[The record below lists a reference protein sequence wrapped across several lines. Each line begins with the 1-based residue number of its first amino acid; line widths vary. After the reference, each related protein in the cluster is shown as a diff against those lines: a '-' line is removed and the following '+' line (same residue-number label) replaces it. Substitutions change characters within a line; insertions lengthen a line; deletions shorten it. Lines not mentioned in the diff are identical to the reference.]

1 MSKLDKEQVLADF
14 SAAYKKAHGKAPKV
28 EDNNGWYSIN
38 GDKNIRL
45 ADVAELTAELSGKP
59 AAKASAKKETGKKAA
74 AAKKD
79 TAKDKTKGAAKSTA
93 KSAAKNSVKDKPKKA
108 APKKTAAKKSTA
120 KKSATKK
127 QNSSGGLTAKEQWK
141 QHLEESNDARLPRGM
156 Q

>member
-38 GDKNIRL
+38 GDKNVRL
-45 ADVAELTAELSGKP
+45 AEVAELTAELSGKP
-59 AAKASAKKETGKKAA
+59 AAKAGAKKETAKKAA
-74 AAKKD
+74 SAKKD
-79 TAKDKTKGAAKSTA
+79 TAKSTA
-93 KSAAKNSVKDKPKKA
+93 KSTVKSKAKDKPKKA
-108 APKKTAAKKSTA
+108 APKKAAAKKSTA

-127 QNSSGGLTAKEQWK
+127 KQSSGGLSAKEQWK